1 MICSADK
8 SVVVVKWVLLI
19 IVILH
24 YVHIDKSNNKLTDN
38 NFFVKFRY
46 LMFIEIKVLDYQRVR
61 ICNLQVKIY
70 IQFLVNMLK
79 FPLITL

>member
-1 MICSADK
+1 M
-8 SVVVVKWVLLI
+8 
-19 IVILH
+19 
-24 YVHIDKSNNKLTDN
+24 YIDKSNNKLIDN

>member
-1 MICSADK
+1 VICSADK